1 MTIDL
6 NSSSDADTRAIGR
19 RLSGLLQA
27 GDVVVLSG
35 SLGAGKTAFVGGVA
49 DGLGIDEQVTS
60 PSFVMMRKY
69 VSGFIPLVHV
79 DVYRVGSLGEF
90 DDLDVFEESRDAVLV
105 IEWGDAVAPSLP
117 DDHLR
122 IVIEITGDTDRIM
135 RCGGHGSWASRPLEE
150 ICG

>member
-90 DDLDVFEESRDAVLV
+90 DDLDVFEESRDSVLV
-105 IEWGDAVAPSLP
+105 VEWGDAVAPSLP

-122 IVIEITGDTDRIM
+122 IVIEITGDSDRIM
-135 RCGGHGSWASRPLEE
+135 RFGGHGSWASRPLEE
-150 ICG
+150 ICE

>member
-6 NSSSDADTRAIGR
+6 NSNSDADTRAIGR

-49 DGLGIDEQVTS
+49 DGLGIDEHVTS

-90 DDLDVFEESRDAVLV
+90 DDLDVFEESRDSVLV

-135 RCGGHGSWASRPLEE
+135 RFGGHGSWAVRPLEE
-150 ICG
+150 ICE

>member
-1 MTIDL
+1 
-6 NSSSDADTRAIGR
+6 
-19 RLSGLLQA
+19 LSGLLQA

-90 DDLDVFEESRDAVLV
+90 DDLDVFEESRDSVLV
-105 IEWGDAVAPSLP
+105 VEWGDAVAPSLP

-122 IVIEITGDTDRIM
+122 IVIEITGDSDRIM
-135 RCGGHGSWASRPLEE
+135 RFGGHGSWASRPLEE
-150 ICG
+150 ICE